1 MENRIKDYNI
11 SGNSIILPRK
21 TGIEDVRLI
30 YNETQ
35 KVLICSTAKKDNLSG
50 LGTFVYTSDGAT
62 LINVPTSVCVLQPTD
77 KLTIKCDYG
86 DEVATETTLNS
97 AKEEILTAV
106 DNAKPE
112 IDLTEVAKETTLNS
126 AKEEILT
133 AVEKGAQESTLLA
146 ESEAI
151 KQAIA
156 AGSGSGITLATEEE
170 YSSFKD
176 EMQTKINDI
185 LSKGL

>member
-1 MENRIKDYNI
+1 MAEVNI
-11 SGNSIILPRK
+11 INVEVTPQAPIN
-21 TGIEDVRLI
+21 V
-30 YNETQ
+30 ETQ
-35 KVLICSTAKKDNLSG
+35 TKSVNVQVGNDAA
-50 LGTFVYTSDGAT
+50 LG
-62 LINVPTSVCVLQPTD
+62 
-77 KLTIKCDYG
+77 
-86 DEVATETTLNS
+86 
-97 AKEEILTAV
+97 AV
-106 DNAKPE
+106 TQGV
-112 IDLTEVAKETTLNS
+112 IDLHKKVDDLANTQVDVDLTSVAKETTLNS

>member
-112 IDLTEVAKETTLNS
+112 IDTTELAKQGENP
-126 AKEEILT
+126 
-133 AVEKGAQESTLLA
+133 
-146 ESEAI
+146 EA
-151 KQAIA
+151 
-156 AGSGSGITLATEEE
+156 TN
-170 YSSFKD
+170 
-176 EMQTKINDI
+176 TKILEEVQKINGLFASQLHDI
-185 LSKGL
+185 IGE

>member
-1 MENRIKDYNI
+1 MAEVNI
-11 SGNSIILPRK
+11 INVEVTPQAPIN
-21 TGIEDVRLI
+21 V
-30 YNETQ
+30 ETQ
-35 KVLICSTAKKDNLSG
+35 TKSVNVQVGNDAA
-50 LGTFVYTSDGAT
+50 LG
-62 LINVPTSVCVLQPTD
+62 
-77 KLTIKCDYG
+77 
-86 DEVATETTLNS
+86 
-97 AKEEILTAV
+97 AV
-106 DNAKPE
+106 TQGV
-112 IDLTEVAKETTLNS
+112 IDLHKKVDDLANKQVDVDLTSVAKETTLNS